1 MELHNFLRSRRSIR
15 RFNPGPVPEAVIKKI
30 ITTATFA
37 ASAHNRQPWRFVVMT
52 DASTKSHL
60 AEAMSLEYRRDLEH
74 DNLPAVEIQARIEKS
89 RLRIISSPVVILLC
103 LDMSEMDVYPDAR
116 RAEAEKIIAIQS
128 TANAGMQMLLAVHAE
143 GLGGVWTCAPL
154 FTPEVIRTT
163 LNLPKTWEPQGMF
176 FIGDPAETPKPRE
189 RKSFQEILRFT

>member
-15 RFNPGPVPEAVIKKI
+15 RFNPGPVHEAVIKKI

-74 DNLPAVEIQARIEKS
+74 DNLPAVEIQARIENS

-103 LDMSEMDVYPDAR
+103 MDMSEMDVYPDAR
-116 RAEAEKIIAIQS
+116 RAEAEKIMAIQS

>member
-1 MELHNFLRSRRSIR
+1 MDLHDFLRSRRSIR

-74 DNLPAVEIQARIEKS
+74 DNLPAVEIQARIENS

-103 LDMSEMDVYPDAR
+103 MDMSEMDVYPDAR
-116 RAEAEKIIAIQS
+116 RAEAEKIMAIQS

>member
-1 MELHNFLRSRRSIR
+1 MDLHDFLRSRRSIR

-103 LDMSEMDVYPDAR
+103 MDMSEMDVYPDAR
-116 RAEAEKIIAIQS
+116 RAEAEKIMAIQS

>member
-1 MELHNFLRSRRSIR
+1 MDLHDFLRSRRSIR

-52 DASTKSHL
+52 DASAKSHL

-103 LDMSEMDVYPDAR
+103 MDMSEMDVYPDAR
-116 RAEAEKIIAIQS
+116 RAEAEKIMAIQS

>member
-1 MELHNFLRSRRSIR
+1 MDLHDFLRSRRSIR
-15 RFNPGPVPEAVIKKI
+15 RFNPDPVPEAVIKKI

-52 DASTKSHL
+52 DASAKSHL

-103 LDMSEMDVYPDAR
+103 MDMSEMDVYPDAR
-116 RAEAEKIIAIQS
+116 RAEAEKIMAIQS

>member
-1 MELHNFLRSRRSIR
+1 MDLHDFLRSRRSIR

-74 DNLPAVEIQARIEKS
+74 DNLPAVEIQARIENS